1 MSHPENE
8 LNNILSQLRREHR
21 AIDAPS
27 SLKDRLVR
35 QTRQA
40 HARTSQNSSWLRSHA
55 WGLSFALLAITAA
68 VAGWLLIHTPARP
81 SQQGHIQPAP
91 VPTSTLQTANAPQPA
106 ETRPTPQT
114 QSPRQLT
121 AQSARRPRR
130 PNPPAAATQDA
141 TAEGRFVRLPA
152 SEGLPEPMQPSFVRT
167 RILTS
172 SLPQYGIDVPP
183 FAPPQSV
190 LAEFVVGEDGLPRAI
205 RLIR

>member
-8 LNNILSQLRREHR
+8 LDNILSQLRSEHC
-21 AIDAPS
+21 ATEAPS
-27 SLKDRLVR
+27 SLEDRLVR

-40 HARTSQNSSWLRSHA
+40 HARTGWLRSHP
-55 WGLSFALLAITAA
+55 WSLSFALLAIAA
-68 VAGWLLIHTPARP
+68 ITVGWLFLRTPSHP
-81 SQQGHIQPAP
+81 SAQVHIQSVPAPTQQTVTTPQATQAQPAP
-91 VPTSTLQTANAPQPA
+91 QAQP
-106 ETRPTPQT
+106 
-114 QSPRQLT
+114 PRQLT

-130 PNPPAAATQDA
+130 PNPATVATQDT
-141 TAEGRFVRLPA
+141 TAERFVRLPA
-152 SEGLPEPMQPSFVRT
+152 SEGLPESMRPSFVRT

-183 FAPPQSV
+183 FAPPQTV